1 LYRFLLFQANPF
13 WIQSCYLFS
22 LSMAGFLLLKI
33 LPLRDVTSKPTNV
46 DLLFMSVSDN
56 TVSSMDA
63 MEMEV
68 FSNYQLGVLTLL
80 MVIRGEVFVSL
91 LGLHFAKI
99 KSQMKDS
106 SLDASGMELAT
117 LPDQAEPGHQKPNL
131 MPPDMTEPL
140 TRLPEVQLQPEVKD
154 SSLDASGMEL
164 ATLSDEAELG
174 HQKPGLMPP
183 DMTVL
188 DMKSSSRKHLFF
200 VVLGYLIVAHVVGF
214 LLILVYLRLVP
225 DAGTV
230 LDRKGINASM
240 FSIFTTVSTFA
251 NCGFVLTNENM
262 VVFRTCSGLLLIVIV
277 QALVGNT
284 MYASSLRAVIWLL
297 KKLTKRQEY
306 DYLLNNYGEMGYD
319 HLLPGPHALYLAI
332 TVAGLVL
339 LQLILFCCMEWT
351 SDSITGLST
360 YQKIVGA
367 MFLSVNS
374 RYAGE
379 SIVDLS
385 AISPAILVLFVVM
398 MYLPPYTCF
407 LPREDDRRLL
417 EDGETSRR
425 TTGLGLILSPLSSI
439 AIFTIIIC
447 ITERRQMS
455 RDPLNFSVL
464 NVVVEVVSA
473 YGTVGYTTGYSCKR
487 QVKADVHCKDVS
499 AGFSAK
505 WSNKGKLVLIAVM
518 FFGRLKKFSMGGGKY
533 WQFI

>member
-1 LYRFLLFQANPF
+1 MAVTAIASHTKSFVQKLSRSTESIPTLVAYLYRFLLLQANPF
-13 WIQSCYLFS
+13 WIQSCYFFS

-33 LPLRDVTSKPTNV
+33 LPLRDATSKPTNV
-46 DLLFMSVSDN
+46 DLFFMSVSAN

-68 FSNYQLGVLTLL
+68 FSNYQLVVLTLL
-80 MVIRGEVFVSL
+80 MVTGGEVFVSL

-106 SLDASGMELAT
+106 S
-117 LPDQAEPGHQKPNL
+117 PD
-131 MPPDMTEPL
+131 
-140 TRLPEVQLQPEVKD
+140 V
-154 SSLDASGMEL
+154 SGMEL
-164 ATLSDEAELG
+164 ATLSENHADLR
-174 HQKPGLMPP
+174 HQKPNRMPP

-200 VVLGYLIVAHVVGF
+200 VVLGYLIVLHVVGF

-225 DAGTV
+225 DAGAV

-319 HLLPGPHALYLAI
+319 HLLPGPHALYLAL

-351 SDSITGLST
+351 SDSLTGLST
-360 YQKIVGA
+360 SQKIVGA

-398 MYLPPYTCF
+398 MLVPPF
-407 LPREDDRRLL
+407 LLHL
-417 EDGETSRR
+417 
-425 TTGLGLILSPLSSI
+425 
-439 AIFTIIIC
+439 
-447 ITERRQMS
+447 M
-455 RDPLNFSVL
+455 
-464 NVVVEVVSA
+464 
-473 YGTVGYTTGYSCKR
+473 
-487 QVKADVHCKDVS
+487 
-499 AGFSAK
+499 
-505 WSNKGKLVLIAVM
+505 KLVL
-518 FFGRLKKFSMGGGKY
+518 KS
-533 WQFI
+533 FIWWFL

>member
-1 LYRFLLFQANPF
+1 MAVTAITSHTKSFIHKLSRSIESIPTLVASLYRFLLFQANPF
-13 WIQSCYLFS
+13 WIQSCYFFS

-46 DLLFMSVSDN
+46 DLLFMSASAN

-80 MVIRGEVFVSL
+80 MVTGGEVFVSL

-99 KSQMKDS
+99 KSQK
-106 SLDASGMELAT
+106 
-117 LPDQAEPGHQKPNL
+117 
-131 MPPDMTEPL
+131 
-140 TRLPEVQLQPEVKD
+140 KD

-174 HQKPGLMPP
+174 HQKPDLMPP

-367 MFLSVNS
+367 VFMSVNS